1 MRKTRMWILVVLV
14 LVLAVGLWWLLDQ
27 RLQAAAIRRSDE
39 KSSASGVAV
48 ETVAKVVAVAAE
60 WIDAGAGR
68 PEPGRRTAWR
78 MVLAGDR
85 VELLGREDL
94 QGDFHERRGRMAWLP
109 GMLLCRLLDARQ
121 QVLAEETL
129 AAPDHACVVQ
139 DPQMT
144 GEGGQPMAV
153 AFSSSAPVVF
163 QVRLPRVANATQL
176 QVYRLTGPR
185 PAAAEAAPAG
195 ILLGR
200 IALSQ

>member
-1 MRKTRMWILVVLV
+1 MWIPAV
-14 LVLAVGLWWLLDQ
+14 LVLAVSLWWWLDQ
-27 RLQAAAIRRSDE
+27 RPRTSAMRRSE
-39 KSSASGVAV
+39 ETSPTSGMAV
-48 ETVAKVVAVAAE
+48 ETGSKTAGGAAA
-60 WIDAGAGR
+60 WIDSGTWR
-68 PEPGRRTAWR
+68 PEPEPEPGRRTAWR

-94 QGDFHERRGRMAWLP
+94 QGDFHERRGRMAGLP

-139 DPQMT
+139 DPQMP
-144 GEGGQPMAV
+144 GAGGQPTAA
-153 AFSSSAPVVF
+153 AFSSTAPVVF
-163 QVRLPRVANATQL
+163 QVRMPRVANATQL

-185 PAAAEAAPAG
+185 PAAAGAEPAG
-195 ILLGR
+195 KLLGS